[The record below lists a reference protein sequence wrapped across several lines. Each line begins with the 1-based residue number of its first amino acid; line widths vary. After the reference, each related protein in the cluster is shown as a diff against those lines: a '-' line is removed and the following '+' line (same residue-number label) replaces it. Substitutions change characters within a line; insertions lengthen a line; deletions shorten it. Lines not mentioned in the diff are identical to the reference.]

1 MRIGSNGEALI
12 KSYEKLRLV
21 AYRDSKGVLT
31 IGWGHTGAAGEL
43 QVTPGL
49 RITEEEADRQF
60 AEDIRKF
67 ENIVSRSV
75 KVQLSQNQFDA
86 LVSFEFNTG
95 ELIKSTL
102 LKKLNAGRM
111 REIPSE
117 FMKWTHSGG
126 QELSGLEARRRAEVR
141 LWLKHDEAQE
151 LSEEE
156 LDHSG
161 STPDSPRSKGMVR
174 SKIGNSSLLIGAGA
188 AMETVS
194 QVHDTVQQVS
204 DTTQA
209 AQDVTNALPLDRFM
223 NAVLSHPSVFVMLAI
238 AIGAGAIWYWR
249 REHMQEEGA

>member
-1 MRIGSNGEALI
+1 MRLGSNGEALI

-67 ENIVSRSV
+67 ESIVSRCV

-95 ELIKSTL
+95 ELVKSTL

-117 FMKWTHSGG
+117 FMKWTHSGHE
-126 QELSGLEARRRAEVR
+126 ELRGLELRRRAEVR
-141 LWLKHDEAQE
+141 LWLKPDEGQE

-156 LDHSG
+156 HDHSG
-161 STPDSPRSKGMVR
+161 STPDAPRSKGMIR
-174 SKIGNSSLLIGAGA
+174 SKIGNSSLVIGAGA

-194 QVHDTVQQVS
+194 QVRDTVQQVA
-204 DTTQA
+204 DTKQA
-209 AQDVTNALPLDRFM
+209 AQDISDTLPLTG
-223 NAVLSHPSVFVMLAI
+223 AVNHILSHPNILIMLVIAI
-238 AIGAGAIWYWR
+238 AAGAIWYWR
-249 REHMQEEGA
+249 RQDMQEDGA